1 MWRVVWRS
9 WVLSP
14 PLEAGGEG
22 NGGSV
27 AAVKGG
33 ERDEGRVWEVEGRE
47 LGSA

>member
-1 MWRVVWRS
+1 MVWRS

-14 PLEAGGEG
+14 LEVEGEG
-22 NGGSV
+22 ENSGSV